1 MQLVPELLVLG
12 LQLAQLAA
20 GACEGDKGV
29 GLELGAGA
37 AEGTGGI
44 ASERATC
51 ASLCWVLNSWVA
63 LLPSMSRVWC
73 TQQYISARRQHPAW
87 LLLASPRA
95 PLVLGCLTSLFEFAD
110 NGISEEDALQAL
122 AEMLAEYAAQDEFSI
137 DPDDTHLLAGREL
150 RQWIKRGLVVER
162 GGRIYASDAL
172 SLAIGFI
179 DSLDNRIM
187 TTTASRLSVVQREI
201 EYLEVGL
208 NPNPDSR
215 KAAIRRQIKA
225 LEVELVDAEAGHV
238 PVLSEAEAVERIRE
252 VYNLATGLRAD
263 FRRVEDSWR
272 EADRVLRQSI
282 ISEQF
287 HRGDIVDRL
296 LDGQES
302 LLDTPEGR
310 VFDSFQQQL
319 RQSVELD
326 NMRERIRS
334 ILSHP
339 SAGKALNRAQLIDLK
354 LLRVRLV
361 SESQSVLRARARS
374 EKDVK
379 GFLKTGLAAEHHRVG
394 QLLNEI
400 LHVAQ
405 DVDWQQQKVRRA
417 GSPLPPVGVALGNI
431 PVPERLRF
439 KSLQGDQEA
448 TLDLTPQ
455 DSSLRDIDEEFWEA
469 LDGLDREAMVRDTLA
484 TLAQAGQPLTL
495 RELAE
500 RLPPIHDL
508 ETLALW
514 LGMAREAGIEIAG
527 EEQQLLELV
536 DGDQQR
542 WQFRVPRVALS
553 SEVLDGIDWEF

>member
-1 MQLVPELLVLG
+1 MDSTARQ
-12 LQLAQLAA
+12 
-20 GACEGDKGV
+20 
-29 GLELGAGA
+29 
-37 AEGTGGI
+37 
-44 ASERATC
+44 R
-51 ASLCWVLNSWVA
+51 
-63 LLPSMSRVWC
+63 
-73 TQQYISARRQHPAW
+73 TQQYIAARRQHPAW

-110 NGISEEDALQAL
+110 NGIAEEDALQAL
-122 AEMLAEYAAQDEFSI
+122 AEMLAEYAAQDEYDI
-137 DPDDTHLLAGREL
+137 DPDNTRLLAGREL

-162 GGRIYASDAL
+162 GGRVYGSDAL
-172 SLAIGFI
+172 TSAIGFI
-179 DSLDNRIM
+179 EALDNRIM

-201 EYLEVGL
+201 ENLEVGL

-215 KAAIRRQIKA
+215 KAAICRQIKA
-225 LEVELVDAEAGHV
+225 LETELAEAEAGHI
-238 PVLSEAEAVERIRE
+238 PVLSEADAVERIRE

-272 EADRVLRQSI
+272 EADRELRQSI

-302 LLDTPEGR
+302 LLNTPEGR

-334 ILSHP
+334 ILAHP
-339 SAGKALNRAQLIDLK
+339 CAPKALNRTQLIDLK
-354 LLRVRLV
+354 LLRMRLV
-361 SESQSVLRARARS
+361 SESQAVLRARARS

-400 LHVAQ
+400 LQVAQ
-405 DVDWQQQKVRRA
+405 DLDWQQQKVRRA
-417 GSPLPPVGVALGNI
+417 DSPLPPVGVSLGNV

-439 KSLQGDQEA
+439 KSLQSEQESE
-448 TLDLTPQ
+448 LDLTAQ
-455 DSSLRDIDEEFWEA
+455 DCGLGDVDDEFWQA

-484 TLAQAGQPLTL
+484 TLADAGRSLTL
-495 RELAE
+495 SELAQQ
-500 RLPPIHDL
+500 LPPVHDL

-527 EEQQLLELV
+527 GETELLALTDDDRQQ
-536 DGDQQR
+536 
-542 WQFRVPRVALS
+542 WQFCIPRVALS
-553 SEVLDGIDWEF
+553 STALNGIDWEF